1 MAHRNDQKDYNYLIE
16 DSLIDGLEDSE
27 ELKIDNN
34 SLIGDNSS
42 SKSSSEYWKSDLK
55 DESNSSNKKLKSD
68 SKLLKSVSI
77 INEAIQEKL
86 KILNHIDLSDKENMK
101 K

>member
-1 MAHRNDQKDYNYLIE
+1 MAHRNDTKDYNYLIE
-16 DSLIDGLEDSE
+16 DSLIDVLEDSE

-77 INEAIQEKL
+77 INEAIQGKL
-86 KILNHIDLSDKENMK
+86 KILNHIDISDKENMRK
-101 K
+101 